1 MFERE
6 DWTLFRTVEG
16 LQQRAGV
23 SAERLRRLVLKELAD
38 NGLDTGGSI
47 TVDQIDADHFVIE
60 DDGPG
65 IDGTPEDVAALF
77 SIKRPMRSA
86 KLLRKPQRGAL
97 GNGLRVVA
105 GAVLASA
112 GSLTV
117 TTRNQRIELQ
127 PKSEGSTAVV
137 KVSKVEHP
145 VGTRVEIGFGPA
157 LPPDRNALSWAENA
171 QKLAG
176 VGDDYKGLTSAYW
189 YDAAQFHELLLAC
202 GAQPVRSL
210 VVQFDGCSGGTA
222 GKIVAAAGLSRI
234 DCEAVSRD
242 QAIKLLNEVRER
254 SWPVNPN
261 RLGCLGRN
269 AFPGHWYVIERATVA
284 IGGSEP
290 QAQIPF
296 VVEVWATKRS
306 HKGEVNGIFVNI
318 NRTPST
324 SEMRCYRTDDKEL
337 SVFGSGLAYGCRTA
351 PKKGS
356 YAIIVNVT
364 TPYCPITSDGKAP
377 DLDPF
382 SDRIMDAIGSAT
394 RKAQRAAPEERKVSQ
409 KSIVLDNLDAV
420 IAIVSGPKRSRFNS
434 RQILYRMRKIV
445 KDLLGEDKEL
455 TTDNFQKIITNHEN
469 EHGEIP
475 RMYREPRGSVYHP
488 HRKETIALGTLMVE
502 EYERPAWLY
511 NKVVYIEKEG
521 FGEALKD
528 DDWPERHDC
537 MPMSSKGYTTRAA
550 RDLVDVLAKHAEPV
564 TVFCVHDADAPGTMI
579 HQTFQEATKARKAR
593 TITITNLG
601 LEPWE
606 AIAMGLEAEKLP
618 ASDDYRPVADYV
630 RERDANFPNEGPGGI
645 SWERWLQRHRVE
657 LNAMTTPQFIAW
669 LDAKMAEH
677 GAGKLIPP
685 EDVIKAELEVKL
697 KAKVTNAVTERI
709 LREANAE
716 HQIKE
721 TLASIKRPSGASLFR
736 DIKAMFERE
745 PEKEWRAL
753 IDTEVA
759 KARNG

>member
-1 MFERE
+1 
-6 DWTLFRTVEG
+6 
-16 LQQRAGV
+16 
-23 SAERLRRLVLKELAD
+23 
-38 NGLDTGGSI
+38 
-47 TVDQIDADHFVIE
+47 
-60 DDGPG
+60 
-65 IDGTPEDVAALF
+65 
-77 SIKRPMRSA
+77 
-86 KLLRKPQRGAL
+86 
-97 GNGLRVVA
+97 
-105 GAVLASA
+105 
-112 GSLTV
+112 
-117 TTRNQRIELQ
+117 
-127 PKSEGSTAVV
+127 
-137 KVSKVEHP
+137 
-145 VGTRVEIGFGPA
+145 
-157 LPPDRNALSWAENA
+157 
-171 QKLAG
+171 
-176 VGDDYKGLTSAYW
+176 
-189 YDAAQFHELLLAC
+189 
-202 GAQPVRSL
+202 
-210 VVQFDGCSGGTA
+210 
-222 GKIVAAAGLSRI
+222 
-234 DCEAVSRD
+234 
-242 QAIKLLNEVRER
+242 VRER
-254 SWPVNPN
+254 SRPVNPN

-364 TPYCPITSDGKAP
+364 TPYCPITSDGKTP

-382 SDRIMDAIGSAT
+382 HDEIMDAIGSAT
-394 RKAQRAAPEERKVSQ
+394 RKAQRAAPEERKVTQ
-409 KSIVLDNLDAV
+409 KSVVLDNLDAV
-420 IAIVSGPKRSRFNS
+420 IAIVSGPKHSRFNS

-445 KDLLGEDKEL
+445 KNLLSEDTEL
-455 TTDNFQKIITNHEN
+455 TTNNFQKVITDYEN

-475 RMYREPRGSVYHP
+475 LMYRVPRGSVYHP
-488 HRKETIALGTLMVE
+488 HRKQTIALGTLMVE

-528 DDWPERHDC
+528 DGWPERHDC

-579 HQTFQEATKARKAR
+579 HQTFQEATKARGAR
-593 TITITNLG
+593 TIEIINLG

-618 ASDDYRPVADYV
+618 ASDDCKPVADYV
-630 RERDANFPNEGPGGI
+630 RERDADFPNEAPDGI

-685 EDVIKAELEVKL
+685 ENAIKAELEAKL